1 MMYVD
6 DTQKSDVQWSVR
18 MVAEDLRVSKE
29 EKYLSENTR
38 VFQYCVSK
46 DVLPQQYSHL
56 QLRA

>member
-6 DTQKSDVQWSVR
+6 DTQKSDVQWSVHI
-18 MVAEDLRVSKE
+18 VAEDLRVSKE
-29 EKYLSENTR
+29 KYLLESTR